1 MTCVAHILSQRIKM
15 FFLVTPGI
23 VRGSFSSLPQ
33 QMGSSAL
40 KNASIVLTSS
50 VESRSEKP
58 SQTDGCKFFPIC
70 HNWWGFCGDKL
81 CFSQCL
87 RGIRCFEPEWTGSVI
102 KSEEGVCK
110 AENGVKPRTGAV
122 KCKRTEA
129 TSQKIHQ
136 TLGRRRTASC
146 SERLLCHSSETHH
159 SCFRFSGYW
168 MKTGQQHLRRG
179 ALPNLA

>member
-1 MTCVAHILSQRIKM
+1 MKNPPKQMDVS
-15 FFLVTPGI
+15 FFQLITTDGV
-23 VRGSFSSLPQ
+23 
-33 QMGSSAL
+33 
-40 KNASIVLTSS
+40 S
-50 VESRSEKP
+50 VE
-58 SQTDGCKFFPIC
+58 TNCVF
-70 HNWWGFCGDKL
+70 L
-81 CFSQCL
+81 QCL

-110 AENGVKPRTGAV
+110 AENGVKPGTGAV

-159 SCFRFSGYW
+159 S
-168 MKTGQQHLRRG
+168 
-179 ALPNLA
+179 